1 MMFKKDFI
9 NFKKVMIM
17 TFLFAV
23 SLCMLMSCTAGTY
36 PHRLDSSSDYA
47 DTANIAVSNTDAIN
61 NDAPKG
67 TSIHESEDTID
78 LGTNK
83 HTPDRK
89 HVKECKD
96 WLVGH
101 WFMPHSA
108 FIYIDFNSDSTFI
121 FMDYNIDLE
130 ASEKLTG
137 KYSIDGN
144 KLYLN
149 YNDRKS
155 QTFALVKG
163 KSEYESYI
171 KKGDD
176 YYFVKSHR

>member
-1 MMFKKDFI
+1 MLNKESVSL
-9 NFKKVMIM
+9 KKVMEI
-17 TFLFAV
+17 TFLFANICV
-23 SLCMLMSCTAGTY
+23 LMSCTTEK
-36 PHRLDSSSDYA
+36 RSDKPYQSND
-47 DTANIAVSNTDAIN
+47 DTANAVVST
-61 NDAPKG
+61 
-67 TSIHESEDTID
+67 TETIHQVKDTID
-78 LGTNK
+78 IDSKKNLPNGK
-83 HTPDRK
+83 D
-89 HVKECKD
+89 VKE